1 MGATLPSATMGAHPW
16 DAPRQ
21 GNSLG
26 TSVERATISAVNCA
40 KEMTRLNSTISL

>member
-1 MGATLPSATMGAHPW
+1 MGATLPSATLGAHPW
-16 DAPRQ
+16 DALRQ

-26 TSVERATISAVNCA
+26 ILVKRATISAANCA